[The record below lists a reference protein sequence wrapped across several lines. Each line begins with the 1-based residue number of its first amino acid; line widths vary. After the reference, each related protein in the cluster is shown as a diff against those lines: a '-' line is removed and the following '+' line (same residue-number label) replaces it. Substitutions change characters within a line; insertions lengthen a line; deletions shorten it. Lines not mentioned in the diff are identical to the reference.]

1 MSVTSACPTLLS
13 LLDDFYQAVPGH
25 CLPDASVV
33 DGGDIPEPYRRL
45 LVHNSD
51 MTSTLE
57 KYHGEKIALRVL
69 ERKLTSDW
77 LARHIV
83 LEGMDSGRP
92 VEYGAIR
99 INLGALDHEV
109 QEQVFECRDPL
120 GGILNQHGVQYGSCP
135 GAFFRVHSSELMNRV
150 LGLDRPR
157 WLYGRCNCLADLS
170 GRTIAEVV
178 EVLPP
183 MAAPGREAED
193 VRLQERGPGW

>member
-25 CLPDASVV
+25 CVPDATVV
-33 DGGDIPEPYRRL
+33 DGSDIPEPYRRL
-45 LVHNSD
+45 LVHNRD

-57 KYHGEKIALRVL
+57 NYHGEKITLRVL

-99 INLGALDHEV
+99 INLGALDHAV
-109 QEQVFECRDPL
+109 QDKVFECRDPL
-120 GGILNQHGVQYGSCP
+120 GGILNHHGVQYGSCP
-135 GAFFRVHSSELMNRV
+135 GAFFRVFSSELMNRV
-150 LGLDRPR
+150 LGLDLPQ

-170 GRTIAEVV
+170 GHTIAEVV

-183 MAAPGREAED
+183 IAATGHEPNEMGFQD
-193 VRLQERGPGW
+193 RGSW